1 MVSLSQSSDSDS
13 QFLSLDSDLLSQDS
27 LLSQGSQEDSTD
39 TALLEVAKLWSLA
52 EVEQKSSDLLQAAK
66 SVLQDPGSGHELKLE
81 AVGWLVERLLQLVPV
96 FEVEDAILAPVLEVV
111 REFLEEVEQLV
122 GRAEAGAREQLVSLT
137 ISLLGYSHSLVK
149 HVKEQEGCG
158 LGEVPS
164 LPRLLPPILDSSL
177 RCVRKMSP

>member
-27 LLSQGSQEDSTD
+27 LLSQGSQEDSPD

-52 EVEQKSSDLLQAAK
+52 EVEQKSSDLLQVAK
-66 SVLQDPGSGHELKLE
+66 SVLQDPGSGHERKLE

-96 FEVEDAILAPVLEVV
+96 FEVEDAILAPVLEEV
-111 REFLEEVEQLV
+111 RKFLEEVEQLV
-122 GRAEAGAREQLVSLT
+122 GRTEAGAGEQLVSLT

-164 LPRLLPPILDSSL
+164 LPRFLPPILDSSL
-177 RCVRKMSP
+177 RCVRKMFP